1 MKKAQIEEIWQGELM
16 KKIETNLETIVSD
29 IEKFYDEKLWH
40 FMSVNGVDLGN
51 EKIEL
56 QWIFTKYGVMD
67 EVVVYFTEVDYK
79 ETVPTLTDLIPS
91 AIMSEREIVDLFGL
105 TILGADKGLMLDGDS
120 LQAPLRIKV

>member
-1 MKKAQIEEIWQGELM
+1 M

-79 ETVPTLTDLIPS
+79 ETVPTITDLIPS